1 MDISKLKVS
10 ELRAKM
16 SELGLSTSGGKKELI
31 ARYNEHME
39 NLKNGGDE
47 AVTME
52 AVSAVEADET
62 AQSVEVQPVQE
73 EGVMVEAES
82 KQS

>member
-39 NLKNGGDE
+39 SLKNGGDD
-47 AVTME
+47 TMPV
-52 AVSAVEADET
+52 ATVSAAEANET

-73 EGVMVEAES
+73 ESVTVEEES
-82 KQS
+82 KQN